1 MLRELPRH
9 LLRARRRADLREE
22 AVRLAER
29 TLAPLLVAALASQ
42 LGELDVDQRLERLR
56 ARLARQLER
65 ARERRLDLR
74 TCGGAGG
81 TQQDTRQRQ
90 VRMCLMGNVS
100 LRASDLAP
108 LLDQPAR
115 PLHVPE
121 AEV

>member
-1 MLRELPRH
+1 MPGGT
-9 LLRARRRADLREE
+9 DLREE

-29 TLAPLLVAALASQ
+29 ELAPLLVAALASQ

-56 ARLARQLER
+56 AGLARQLER

-74 TCGGAGG
+74 TRGGAGRA
-81 TQQDTRQRQ
+81 QQYPRQHQAR
-90 VRMCLMGNVS
+90 VCLKGNVP
-100 LRASDLAP
+100 LRASDPEP
-108 LLDQPAR
+108 LFDQPAR